1 MWSSKMIKP
10 QEILIKTNQSKGLSD
25 DFIQLVPIPL
35 SLKQSRN
42 EDEEIDELLRDDSA
56 SDIPT
61 QELIQH
67 DEQEEQ
73 SLHQDDLVTQVRRST
88 REHRPSTRYPSS
100 EYMLVI
106 DEGEPQSFQ
115 EAMQDERD
123 SLQKNGNYELV
134 QLPKGRKS
142 LENKWVF
149 KWLRDMVE
157 ENTAK
162 LKKIHIKKNAS
173 NMLEKVVPKE
183 SFSYSLGQQV

>member
-88 REHRPSTRYPSS
+88 REHRPSTRYPSF

-106 DEGEPQSFQ
+106 DEGESQSFQ
-115 EAMQDERD
+115 EAM
-123 SLQKNGNYELV
+123 
-134 QLPKGRKS
+134 
-142 LENKWVF
+142 
-149 KWLRDMVE
+149 
-157 ENTAK
+157 
-162 LKKIHIKKNAS
+162 
-173 NMLEKVVPKE
+173 
-183 SFSYSLGQQV
+183 